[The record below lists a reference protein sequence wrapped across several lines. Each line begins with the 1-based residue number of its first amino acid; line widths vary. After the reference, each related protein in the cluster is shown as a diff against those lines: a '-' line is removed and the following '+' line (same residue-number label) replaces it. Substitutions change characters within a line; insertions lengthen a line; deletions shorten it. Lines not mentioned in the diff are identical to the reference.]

1 MGRQRVSIKGDTDG
15 SYRYVVVHLVA
26 TVVLAVTIA
35 SVAWGVLFTAPGGT
49 QMAHA
54 QHSAGPR

>member
-1 MGRQRVSIKGDTDG
+1 MGRQQVSIKGDTDG
-15 SYRYVVVHLVA
+15 SYGPVIVHLIA

-35 SVAWGVLFTAPGGT
+35 SVAWGVLFTTPDGA

-54 QHSAGPR
+54 HHSAGAR